1 MLKKSLSRKWAQ
13 VPTACVWA
21 VSGQECSSPQLPVL
35 HPVTPLHFRVHSA
48 VGKPVCTA
56 GQCFVHGGGLLQC
69 VHSARRPAVRSRLAE
84 GSGVRALL
92 WAAGEGKV
100 ETRGGAG
107 TPDHH

>member
-1 MLKKSLSRKWAQ
+1 M
-13 VPTACVWA
+13 
-21 VSGQECSSPQLPVL
+21 
-35 HPVTPLHFRVHSA
+35 
-48 VGKPVCTA
+48 
-56 GQCFVHGGGLLQC
+56 
-69 VHSARRPAVRSRLAE
+69 HSARRPAVRSRLAE

>member
-1 MLKKSLSRKWAQ
+1 MCGQSVGRNAALPNYLCCTLSLHCTS
-13 VPTACVWA
+13 
-21 VSGQECSSPQLPVL
+21 ECIVL
-35 HPVTPLHFRVHSA
+35 LGSQCARQGSVL
-48 VGKPVCTA
+48 CTEE
-56 GQCFVHGGGLLQC
+56 C